1 MNSSASA
8 TPTLV
13 NTLWRGENTV
23 LRNVVLAV
31 AGSIALTVSAKTHV
45 PFYPVPMTMQ
55 TFVVLM
61 IGMAYGWRLGAATVL
76 FYLAQGAAGLPVFS
90 GTPERGLG
98 LLYMAGPTGGYLVGF
113 VASAALVG
121 FLAERGWGRSIVTT
135 GIAMT
140 LGTATIFALGLA
152 WLGMLVGFDK
162 PVLALGLTPFLA
174 GAAFKIA
181 LAAALLP
188 AAWRLAGRR
197 G

>member
-1 MNSSASA
+1 MTTSLSAR
-8 TPTLV
+8 PTLAT
-13 NTLWRGENTV
+13 TLWPSENTA
-23 LRNVVLAV
+23 LRNIVLAV

-61 IGMAYGWRLGAATVL
+61 IGMAYGWRLGAATVV
-76 FYLAQGAAGLPVFS
+76 FYLAQGAIGLPVFS

-98 LLYMAGPTGGYLVGF
+98 LAYLVGPTGGYLIGF
-113 VASAALVG
+113 VVSAAVVG
-121 FLAERGWGRSIVTT
+121 FLAERGWGRSIVST

-152 WLGMLVGFDK
+152 WLGALIGFDEK
-162 PVLALGLTPFLA
+162 LLAVGLTPFIA

-181 LAAALLP
+181 LAAACLP

-197 G
+197 D